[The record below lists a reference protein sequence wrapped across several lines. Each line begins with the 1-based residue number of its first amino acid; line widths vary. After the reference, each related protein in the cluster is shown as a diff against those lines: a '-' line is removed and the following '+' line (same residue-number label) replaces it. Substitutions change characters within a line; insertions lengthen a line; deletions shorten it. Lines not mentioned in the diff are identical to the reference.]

1 MRNERDEK
9 MIHAGL
15 DVGSTTA
22 KAVALN
28 DQGDILF
35 QTYRRHYSDI
45 KKVTLE
51 IMQDMQKKMW
61 HDRNDIQNYGIIRI
75 SYF

>member
-1 MRNERDEK
+1 

-45 KKVTLE
+45 KKSY
-51 IMQDMQKKMW
+51 IRNHAGYAKK
-61 HDRNDIQNYGIIRI
+61 NVA
-75 SYF
+75 

>member
-1 MRNERDEK
+1 

-51 IMQDMQKKMW
+51 IMQDMQK
-61 HDRNDIQNYGIIRI
+61 NVA
-75 SYF
+75 

>member
-1 MRNERDEK
+1 

-28 DQGDILF
+28 DQ
-35 QTYRRHYSDI
+35 
-45 KKVTLE
+45 
-51 IMQDMQKKMW
+51 
-61 HDRNDIQNYGIIRI
+61 
-75 SYF
+75 

>member
-1 MRNERDEK
+1 

-51 IMQDMQKKMW
+51 IMRGYDKKKMW

-75 SYF
+75 SDF

>member
-28 DQGDILF
+28 DQGIFYFKPTEDII
-35 QTYRRHYSDI
+35 QTLKSNIRNHARHA
-45 KKVTLE
+45 KKNVA
-51 IMQDMQKKMW
+51 
-61 HDRNDIQNYGIIRI
+61 
-75 SYF
+75 